1 MNMLMIL
8 PAFDMSLNF
17 ASVLSNSLCRI
28 YVEFKNHLTIV
39 SSLQSFFFCSLIFL
53 TDGKSLVHSLQINYI
68 HQLVQ
73 SRLMDNER
81 PLHDLYRLLRI
92 LSWMRIVFDRLICFP
107 WNRCVSVSS
116 ENTGNLYPPKQSFL
130 GYLGVI
136 LVSLF
141 DPVIWVKVLLGHLL
155 FIIVLNIMF
164 TSSMYLI
171 FSFEWHNQKHLL
183 FSL

>member
-1 MNMLMIL
+1 MIK
-8 PAFDMSLNF
+8 
-17 ASVLSNSLCRI
+17 SNSLCRI
-28 YVEFKNHLTIV
+28 YIKFKNYLTFV
-39 SSLQSFFFCSLIFL
+39 SSLQTWVFFSWLIFL
-53 TDGKSLVHSLQINYI
+53 IVTDGKSLVHSLQINYI

-92 LSWMRIVFDRLICFP
+92 LSWMRAVFDRLICFP

-130 GYLGVI
+130 WVFRSHP
-136 LVSLF
+136 VSLF

-155 FIIVLNIMF
+155 FIIVLDIVCLLVLF
-164 TSSMYLI
+164 IWY
-171 FSFEWHNQKHLL
+171 FFEWHNQKHLL

>member
-8 PAFDMSLNF
+8 PAFVMSLNF
-17 ASVLSNSLCRI
+17 ALIKSNSLCRI
-28 YVEFKNHLTIV
+28 YIKFKNYLTFV
-39 SSLQSFFFCSLIFL
+39 SSLQTWVFFSWLIFL
-53 TDGKSLVHSLQINYI
+53 IVTDGKSLVHSLQINYI

-92 LSWMRIVFDRLICFP
+92 LSWMRAVFDRLICFP

-136 LVSLF
+136 LSLC
-141 DPVIWVKVLLGHLL
+141 LTQLYG
-155 FIIVLNIMF
+155 
-164 TSSMYLI
+164 
-171 FSFEWHNQKHLL
+171 
-183 FSL
+183 